1 MGSSKAIPKGEESQN
16 VSVLLPAE
24 PIRPSEASEGTEL
37 PVELTKGVE
46 RGPGSSLTHLTLKH
60 LPHKRNLCPSAVMPQ

>member
-24 PIRPSEASEGTEL
+24 PIRPSEASEGASRI
-37 PVELTKGVE
+37 
-46 RGPGSSLTHLTLKH
+46 RGHRAPCRTD
-60 LPHKRNLCPSAVMPQ
+60 KRCGEDQAVALHT

>member
-1 MGSSKAIPKGEESQN
+1 ML
-16 VSVLLPAE
+16 VLLLPAE

-60 LPHKRNLCPSAVMPQ
+60 LPHKRNL